1 MNSIIGAGVNSID
14 IGAGVN
20 IVGDGAA
27 LVGFAVS
34 DIGDTFFVS
43 ACRIL

>member
-1 MNSIIGAGVNSID
+1 MNSID

-27 LVGFAVS
+27 LVGFTVS
-34 DIGDTFFVS
+34 DIEDTFVS

>member
-1 MNSIIGAGVNSID
+1 VNSIIGAGVNSID

-34 DIGDTFFVS
+34 DIEDTFVS
-43 ACRIL
+43 AYRIL